1 MTHNEKEL
9 RKLRDDTQN
18 QLDNKN
24 YATDQ
29 NKQDLEDQLDYL
41 NRRIE
46 YKRKVEPLNDTEEDE
61 D

>member
-29 NKQDLEDQLDYL
+29 NKQDLEDQRDYL

-46 YKRKVEPLNDTEEDE
+46 YKRKVEPLNDTDE